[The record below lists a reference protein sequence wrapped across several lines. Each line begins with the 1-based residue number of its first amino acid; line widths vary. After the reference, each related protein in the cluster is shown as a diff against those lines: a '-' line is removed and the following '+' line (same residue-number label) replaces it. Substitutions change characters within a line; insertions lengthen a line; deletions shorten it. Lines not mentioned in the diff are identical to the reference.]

1 MERYIRRQNIEHYKD
16 LLRTTTDPAQRRML
30 QDLLDEEER
39 KLRNADGPKRKT

>member
-39 KLRNADGPKRKT
+39 KSRNANDPERKI